1 MGRSDREVVG
11 GGQLFFPSTC
21 SFSPL
26 SLSLSP
32 SPSLSLSLF
41 AHFTQLPKTAKP
53 TPPPPPQIFM
63 GTFVVSFVGNG
74 IVRSAQSTRLFT
86 RLVKGSRLR
95 RRVLVAGY
103 FSLIVAACALFG
115 VMTIP
120 DIVREGAD
128 FVQRL
133 KSDSIWVVVVS
144 FDKISVLFF
153 FPSVFEFFVERRK
166 TSKSP
171 SLSLSLPLS
180 SPAPLL
186 KPTPKTTPPNSS
198 RKCARESVTG

>member
-1 MGRSDREVVG
+1 MGRSDREVG
-11 GGQLFFPSTC
+11 GGQLFFPSTS

-26 SLSLSP
+26 CLSLHLHL
-32 SPSLSLSLF
+32 SLSLSLF
-41 AHFTQLPKTAKP
+41 AHFTQPPKTAKP
-53 TPPPPPQIFM
+53 TPPPPHQIFM

-153 FPSVFEFFVERRK
+153 SPSVFEFFVERRK

-171 SLSLSLPLS
+171 SLSLSLSLSRLLLLS
-180 SPAPLL
+180 SNRR
-186 KPTPKTTPPNSS
+186 PKQPPQT
-198 RKCARESVTG
+198 ARESARGSR

>member
-1 MGRSDREVVG
+1 
-11 GGQLFFPSTC
+11 
-21 SFSPL
+21 
-26 SLSLSP
+26 
-32 SPSLSLSLF
+32 
-41 AHFTQLPKTAKP
+41 
-53 TPPPPPQIFM
+53 M

-153 FPSVFEFFVERRK
+153 SLQFLSFSSNDEKLQNLPL
-166 TSKSP
+166 
-171 SLSLSLPLS
+171 SLSLSLSRLLLLS
-180 SPAPLL
+180 SNRR
-186 KPTPKTTPPNSS
+186 PKQPPQT
-198 RKCARESVTG
+198 ARESARGSR

>member
-1 MGRSDREVVG
+1 
-11 GGQLFFPSTC
+11 
-21 SFSPL
+21 
-26 SLSLSP
+26 
-32 SPSLSLSLF
+32 
-41 AHFTQLPKTAKP
+41 
-53 TPPPPPQIFM
+53 M

-74 IVRSAQSTRLFT
+74 IVRSAQSTRLFS
-86 RLVKGSRLR
+86 RLVKGTRLR

-144 FDKISVLFF
+144 FFLFF
-153 FPSVFEFFVERRK
+153 LGLEERKKKEK
-166 TSKSP
+166 TQNSSLWLSLKLDSP
-171 SLSLSLPLS
+171 LLLSPLSLPKKQS
-180 SPAPLL
+180 N
-186 KPTPKTTPPNSS
+186 NSS
-198 RKCARESVTG
+198 RKCAPGSATALWTRWNASCSSPQERARPW

>member
-1 MGRSDREVVG
+1 
-11 GGQLFFPSTC
+11 
-21 SFSPL
+21 
-26 SLSLSP
+26 
-32 SPSLSLSLF
+32 
-41 AHFTQLPKTAKP
+41 
-53 TPPPPPQIFM
+53 M

-153 FPSVFEFFVERRK
+153 SPSVFELFVERRK
-166 TSKSP
+166 TKSP
-171 SLSLSLPLS
+171 SLSLSPSLVSCS
-180 SPAPLL
+180 SPQTDAQNNP
-186 KPTPKTTPPNSS
+186 PKT
-198 RKCARESVTG
+198 ARESARGSR

>member
-1 MGRSDREVVG
+1 
-11 GGQLFFPSTC
+11 
-21 SFSPL
+21 
-26 SLSLSP
+26 
-32 SPSLSLSLF
+32 
-41 AHFTQLPKTAKP
+41 
-53 TPPPPPQIFM
+53 M

-153 FPSVFEFFVERRK
+153 SPSVFEFFVERQK

-171 SLSLSLPLS
+171 SLSPSLVSCS
-180 SPAPLL
+180 SPLTDAQNNP
-186 KPTPKTTPPNSS
+186 PKT
-198 RKCARESVTG
+198 ARESARGSR

>member
-11 GGQLFFPSTC
+11 GGQLFFFNLFILS
-21 SFSPL
+21 SLSVSL
-26 SLSLSP
+26 SISISLSLSFRP
-32 SPSLSLSLF
+32 LHS
-41 AHFTQLPKTAKP
+41 
-53 TPPPPPQIFM
+53 TPQNRQTDAAPPPQIFM

-153 FPSVFEFFVERRK
+153 SPSVFEFFVERRK
-166 TSKSP
+166 TSKS
-171 SLSLSLPLS
+171 LSLSRLLLLS
-180 SPAPLL
+180 SNRR
-186 KPTPKTTPPNSS
+186 PKQPPQNSS

>member
-1 MGRSDREVVG
+1 
-11 GGQLFFPSTC
+11 
-21 SFSPL
+21 
-26 SLSLSP
+26 
-32 SPSLSLSLF
+32 
-41 AHFTQLPKTAKP
+41 
-53 TPPPPPQIFM
+53 M

-153 FPSVFEFFVERRK
+153 SLQFLSFSSNDEKLQNLPL
-166 TSKSP
+166 